1 MEKLTEL
8 KVKAFDLIRLM
19 EQHQAV
25 LQQIQSK
32 LQEIAKEI
40 EQEESK
46 EIKQEELKEKD

>member
-8 KVKAFDLIRLM
+8 KVKAFDLIKLM
-19 EQHQAV
+19 EQYQ
-25 LQQIQSK
+25 LFIQK
-32 LQEIAKEI
+32 IQVQLQEVVKEI